1 MGDDRT
7 ISLRPL
13 RQGVFWALLAFCQLA
28 LAGCGGGGSQPFAKS
43 GGTPG
48 PSGKTVPPIALVEVT
63 GLPATKLPQL
73 KDALAIS
80 AGKRDMA
87 IIDGRLDASTLSL
100 RGNFHIIPDSAAVRL
115 GYNWTLTDPNGTVL
129 HTVSAEEV
137 APGLPGGDPWAQ
149 VTPAVLQRVA
159 AYTAE
164 SLSSRLSQL
173 GYATEV
179 GGLPPPLETYAR
191 AGPDA
196 DKDIDYET
204 LNGPIQA
211 PPQPTVAVAE
221 AAPAPAPGGATPP
234 PLSEKELA
242 LADAP
247 DVEPADDQVVAA
259 SAKPIKTDVAN
270 RKEITAVAVIP
281 VKGAPGSGNA
291 DLTAAMRQTLQD
303 AGWPVLSKPRDDALT
318 IAGNVELGA
327 AEGPNQ
333 KVALAWEVKSPDGKT
348 LGTIRQANSV
358 PSGSLEAGFGNNALF
373 AAQAAARGISDLV
386 TKYR

>member
-13 RQGVFWALLAFCQLA
+13 RQGVFWALLAFCLLA

>member
-1 MGDDRT
+1 MGEGRT
-7 ISLRPL
+7 ISLAPV
-13 RQGVFWALLAFCQLA
+13 RQGAFLALLAFCLLA
-28 LAGCGGGGSQPFAKS
+28 LAACSGGGSQPFAKS

-48 PSGKTVPPIALVEVT
+48 PIGKTVPPIALAEVT
-63 GLPATKLPQL
+63 GLPTSKLPQL
-73 KDALAIS
+73 RDALAIS

-87 IIDGRLDASTLSL
+87 ILDSPLDASTLSL
-100 RGNFHIIPDSAAVRL
+100 KGNFQIIPDTAAVRL
-115 GYNWTLTDPNGTVL
+115 GYSWTLTDPNGTVL

-137 APGLPGGDPWAQ
+137 TPGLPGGDPWLQ

-179 GGLPPPLETYAR
+179 GGLPPPIESYAR

-204 LNGPIQA
+204 LNGPMQ
-211 PPQPTVAVAE
+211 PPVAAGIATAE
-221 AAPAPAPGGATPP
+221 AAPAPVPGADSPA
-234 PLSEKELA
+234 PLSDKQLA
-242 LADAP
+242 LAAAADS
-247 DVEPADDQVVAA
+247 EPAVDKAVAA
-259 SAKPIKTDVAN
+259 PAKSAKSKAAG
-270 RKEITAVAVIP
+270 RKEIAAVAVIP
-281 VKGAPGSGNA
+281 VKGAPGKGNA
-291 DLTAAMRQTLQD
+291 ELTQAMRETLQE

-318 IAGNVELGA
+318 IAGLVKVGPVEGKS
-327 AEGPNQ
+327 Q
-333 KVALAWEVKSPDGKT
+333 KVDLAWEVRSPDGKT

-358 PSGSLEAGFGNNALF
+358 PSGSLAAGFGNNALF

-386 TKYR
+386 TRYR

>member
-1 MGDDRT
+1 M
-7 ISLRPL
+7 
-13 RQGVFWALLAFCQLA
+13 A
-28 LAGCGGGGSQPFAKS
+28 LAACGGGGSQPFAKS

-87 IIDGRLDASTLSL
+87 ILDSRLDASTFSL
-100 RGNFHIIPDSAAVRL
+100 RGNFHIIPDTAAVRL
-115 GYNWTLTDPNGTVL
+115 GYSWTLTDPNGTVL
-129 HTVSAEEV
+129 HTISAEEV

-179 GGLPPPLETYAR
+179 GGLPPPLDTYAR

-204 LNGPIQA
+204 LNGPMQPPA
-211 PPQPTVAVAE
+211 PPTVAVAE
-221 AAPAPAPGGATPP
+221 ASPAPDTNAPPAATEPALTTGA
-234 PLSEKELA
+234 
-242 LADAP
+242 
-247 DVEPADDQVVAA
+247 VEPPEDQVVAA

-281 VKGAPGSGNA
+281 VKGAPGSGNT
-291 DLTAAMRQTLQD
+291 DLTQAMRETLQD
-303 AGWPVLSKPRDDALT
+303 AGWPVLSKPRGDALT
-318 IAGNVELGA
+318 IVGKVELGPV
-327 AEGPNQ
+327 EGQTQ
-333 KVALAWEVKSPDGKT
+333 KVALAWEVRTPDGKT

-358 PSGSLEAGFGNNALF
+358 PSGSLAQGFGNNALF

-386 TKYR
+386 TQYR

>member
-1 MGDDRT
+1 MGDGRT
-7 ISLRPL
+7 ISLSSL
-13 RQGVFWALLAFCQLA
+13 RLWAVFALLAFCLVA
-28 LAGCGGGGSQPFAKS
+28 LAACGGGGSQPFAKS

-87 IIDGRLDASTLSL
+87 VLDSRLDASTFSL
-100 RGNFHIIPDSAAVRL
+100 RGNFHIIPDTAAVRL
-115 GYNWTLTDPNGTVL
+115 GYSWTLTDPNGTVL
-129 HTVSAEEV
+129 HTISAEEV

-149 VTPAVLQRVA
+149 ITPAVLQRVA

-179 GGLPPPLETYAR
+179 GGLPPPLESYAR

-204 LNGPIQA
+204 LNGPMQ
-211 PPQPTVAVAE
+211 PPSPPPVAVAE
-221 AAPAPAPGGATPP
+221 AAPAPDNNAPAAA
-234 PLSEKELA
+234 KEPVLTTEA
-242 LADAP
+242 
-247 DVEPADDQVVAA
+247 VEPPEDQVVAA

-270 RKEITAVAVIP
+270 RKEIAAVAVIP
-281 VKGAPGSGNA
+281 VKGAPGSGNT
-291 DLTAAMRQTLQD
+291 DLTQAMRQTLQD

-318 IAGNVELGA
+318 IAGKVELGPV
-327 AEGPNQ
+327 EGQTQ
-333 KVALAWEVKSPDGKT
+333 KVALAWEVRTPDGKT

-358 PSGSLEAGFGNNALF
+358 PSGSLAQGFGNNALF

>member
-13 RQGVFWALLAFCQLA
+13 RQGVFWALVAFCLLA

-87 IIDGRLDASTLSL
+87 IIDGRLDATTLSL

-179 GGLPPPLETYAR
+179 GGLPPPLESYAR

-204 LNGPIQA
+204 LYGPTQA
-211 PPQPTVAVAE
+211 PAPPTVAVAE
-221 AAPAPAPGGATPP
+221 AAPAPAPGGAAPTA
-234 PLSEKELA
+234 LSEKEMA
-242 LADAP
+242 LAATQES
-247 DVEPADDQVVAA
+247 EPSKDQVVAA

-291 DLTAAMRQTLQD
+291 DLTSAMRQTLQD

-318 IAGNVELGA
+318 IAGKVELGA

-333 KVALAWEVKSPDGKT
+333 KVALAWEVRSPDGKT

>member
-1 MGDDRT
+1 MGDDHT
-7 ISLRPL
+7 ISWRPL
-13 RQGVFWALLAFCQLA
+13 RQGAFWALLAFCLVA

-87 IIDGRLDASTLSL
+87 IIDGRLDATTLSL
-100 RGNFHIIPDSAAVRL
+100 RGSFHIIPDTAAVRL

-129 HTVSAEEV
+129 HTISAEEV

-204 LNGPIQA
+204 LNGPMQ
-211 PPQPTVAVAE
+211 PPAQPSVAVAE
-221 AAPAPAPGGATPP
+221 ATPAPTPDSAPPP

-242 LADAP
+242 LAATQEDQP
-247 DVEPADDQVVAA
+247 SEDQVVAA
-259 SAKPIKTDVAN
+259 SAKPIKTDVAS

-281 VKGAPGSGNA
+281 VKGAPGSGNS

-318 IAGNVELGA
+318 IAGKVELGP

-333 KVALAWEVKSPDGKT
+333 KVALAWEVRTHDGKT
-348 LGTIRQANSV
+348 LGTIRQANNV
-358 PSGSLEAGFGNNALF
+358 PSGSLEGGFGNNALF

>member
-13 RQGVFWALLAFCQLA
+13 RQGVLWALLAFCLVA

-43 GGTPG
+43 EGTPG

-87 IIDGRLDASTLSL
+87 VIDGRLDASTLSL
-100 RGNFHIIPDSAAVRL
+100 RGNFHIIPDTAAVRL
-115 GYNWTLTDPNGTVL
+115 GYNWTLTDPNGVVL
-129 HTVSAEEV
+129 HTISAEEV

-204 LNGPIQA
+204 LNGPMQP

-221 AAPAPAPGGATPP
+221 ATPAPAPDGAAPP

-242 LADAP
+242 LAETQEA
-247 DVEPADDQVVAA
+247 EPTEDQVVAA
-259 SAKPIKTDVAN
+259 SAKPIKTDVSS

-281 VKGAPGSGNA
+281 VRGAPGSGNS

-318 IAGNVELGA
+318 IAGKVELGP

-333 KVALAWEVKSPDGKT
+333 KVALAWEVKTHDGKT
-348 LGTIRQANSV
+348 LGTIRQANNV

-373 AAQAAARGISDLV
+373 ATQAAARGISDLV

>member
-7 ISLRPL
+7 ISLSPL
-13 RQGVFWALLAFCQLA
+13 RPWAVFALLAFCLVA
-28 LAGCGGGGSQPFAKS
+28 LAACGGGGSQPFAKS

-100 RGNFHIIPDSAAVRL
+100 RGNFHIIPDTAAVRL

-129 HTVSAEEV
+129 HTISAEEV

-204 LNGPIQA
+204 LNGPMQPPA
-211 PPQPTVAVAE
+211 PPPVAVAE
-221 AAPAPAPGGATPP
+221 ASPAPDTKAPPAA
-234 PLSEKELA
+234 KEPVLTTEA
-242 LADAP
+242 
-247 DVEPADDQVVAA
+247 VEPLEDQVVAA

-281 VKGAPGSGNA
+281 VKGAPGSGNT
-291 DLTAAMRQTLQD
+291 DLTQAMRQTLQD

-318 IAGNVELGA
+318 IVGKVELSPV
-327 AEGPNQ
+327 EGQTQ
-333 KVALAWEVKSPDGKT
+333 KVALAWEVRTPDGKS

-358 PSGSLEAGFGNNALF
+358 PPGSLAQGFGNNALF

-386 TKYR
+386 TQYR